1 MTMRPADTKKLETLN
16 HSSVFDF
23 SKNGMNP
30 HKTIRLTPS
39 NRDTKRGDLSLEV
52 NDPSSNR

>member
-1 MTMRPADTKKLETLN
+1 MRPADTKKLETLN